1 MADKGIDISEAE
13 PAGPGRANGI
23 NYLLAI
29 AIDEYE
35 HCPRLYNCVQD
46 ARRLIRVLSTQYQFE
61 PAHTFTLFNEQA
73 TEHAIIDMFKKL
85 VRLIRP
91 EDNLL
96 ILFSGHG
103 EYEAAIEEGYW
114 IPVDAPL
121 GHTNE
126 YIANSR
132 IVKYIKAIQSHHT
145 FLIVDS
151 CFSGSLFASRSLEQT
166 ANTNRLDEIASRWL
180 LTAGRNEVVSDGKP
194 GNHSPFADNV
204 IYFLENNQEP
214 SLSVTALISRVVN
227 AVIHNARQT
236 PRGEPLQDTGHRGG
250 QFYFY
255 RKGVIPNRK
264 ATPPTGPEQA
274 LSPPPRTNYRKY
286 GLIAAA
292 ALAVLVLLLVRQVA
306 RPAAAKNTEKREQIS
321 HANEPK
327 TIQARYDSLI
337 TVGVGLFQQAK
348 SPQQYKEALARF
360 GQALQLAEEYG
371 LNTEQAKKGIRQ
383 CRQML
388 PSPSQKTPLPSELK
402 QEQQEEAPVNDYAT
416 LLAKGRSLFQNGNFA
431 AASQA
436 LAKALKINPQ
446 GKEARS
452 YLQKCREELDWQRA
466 GEAAT
471 EEGYR
476 AYLKAYPDGRH
487 TENAQRE
494 IAALHRYDLY
504 FTTSLK
510 QDNLLTINIGRGKA
524 PFDITI
530 KYLATGEQIRKT
542 APNTQPFEVSLS
554 QFNSDEGK
562 HMVEIIVR
570 DHNFKARGQKMPL
583 LR

>member
-1 MADKGIDISEAE
+1 
-13 PAGPGRANGI
+13 
-23 NYLLAI
+23 
-29 AIDEYE
+29 
-35 HCPRLYNCVQD
+35 
-46 ARRLIRVLSTQYQFE
+46 
-61 PAHTFTLFNEQA
+61 
-73 TEHAIIDMFKKL
+73 
-85 VRLIRP
+85 
-91 EDNLL
+91 
-96 ILFSGHG
+96 
-103 EYEAAIEEGYW
+103 
-114 IPVDAPL
+114 
-121 GHTNE
+121 
-126 YIANSR
+126 
-132 IVKYIKAIQSHHT
+132 
-145 FLIVDS
+145 
-151 CFSGSLFASRSLEQT
+151 
-166 ANTNRLDEIASRWL
+166 
-180 LTAGRNEVVSDGKP
+180 
-194 GNHSPFADNV
+194 
-204 IYFLENNQEP
+204 
-214 SLSVTALISRVVN
+214 
-227 AVIHNARQT
+227 
-236 PRGEPLQDTGHRGG
+236 
-250 QFYFY
+250 
-255 RKGVIPNRK
+255 
-264 ATPPTGPEQA
+264 
-274 LSPPPRTNYRKY
+274 
-286 GLIAAA
+286 
-292 ALAVLVLLLVRQVA
+292 
-306 RPAAAKNTEKREQIS
+306 
-321 HANEPK
+321 
-327 TIQARYDSLI
+327 
-337 TVGVGLFQQAK
+337 
-348 SPQQYKEALARF
+348 
-360 GQALQLAEEYG
+360 
-371 LNTEQAKKGIRQ
+371 
-383 CRQML
+383 ML